1 MRDQQ
6 HNPEEGAIQD
16 PYEEDAEV
24 MGVEP
29 NFRINNGETIS
40 SQQNNKSQPQHQ
52 EELIDD
58 EGDSE

>member
-6 HNPEEGAIQD
+6 HNPEEVAIQD

-40 SQQNNKSQPQHQ
+40 SQQNNKS
-52 EELIDD
+52 
-58 EGDSE
+58 